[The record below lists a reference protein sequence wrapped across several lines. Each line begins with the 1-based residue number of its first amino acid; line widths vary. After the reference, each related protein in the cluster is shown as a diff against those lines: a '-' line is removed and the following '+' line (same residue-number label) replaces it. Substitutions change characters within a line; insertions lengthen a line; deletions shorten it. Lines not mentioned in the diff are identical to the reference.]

1 MKGGLMVRRFTWIAV
16 ILSVMICVA
25 SFGIAD
31 AFESKYY
38 NKVPYKNL
46 FQPDSKQ
53 IKVQKTDGSQV
64 VQAVIPVG
72 QEEEQVE
79 PQTIKESKGE

>member
-1 MKGGLMVRRFTWIAV
+1 MKGGLMVRRFAWIAV

-46 FQPDSKQ
+46 FQPNPKQ
-53 IKVQKTDGSQV
+53 MKVQRSEGGQV
-64 VQAVIPVG
+64 VQAVIPVE

-79 PQTIKESKGE
+79 PQTIKPKGD

>member
-1 MKGGLMVRRFTWIAV
+1 MVRRFAWIAV

-46 FQPDSKQ
+46 FQPNPKQ
-53 IKVQKTDGSQV
+53 MKVQRSEGGQV
-64 VQAVIPVG
+64 VQAVIPVE

-79 PQTIKESKGE
+79 PQTIKPKGD